1 MTRTAAPLPRTR
13 SWSALR
19 CRLAWRT
26 EDVDHFLVH
35 RVRPLLDGMRMS
47 GLIADWYYQR
57 SEDALHL
64 GIRGA
69 DWCTVKALRADL
81 ARLIAQS
88 RRPGR
93 AAYADI
99 GETAHTVDPARFG
112 PAPTPA
118 EDVFCRGSELVLT
131 NLAVPGARIT
141 TATEL
146 IMATAHAL
154 RLDRRATAAWLG
166 GSASP
171 GVQPLDVRWTRL
183 ARTRDH
189 ALIRWTNAVRRARR
203 AAEGDSDA
211 PPSAEWLAIWREHL
225 HHLLNR
231 LGLTPTETRA
241 VCTRTASALA
251 VRDPFAT
258 DPLYLDLATAV

>member
-35 RVRPLLDGMRMS
+35 RVRPLLDGLRMA

-57 SEDALHL
+57 SDDGLLL
-64 GIRGA
+64 GVRGA

-99 GETAHTVDPARFG
+99 GETRHAVDPDGFA
-112 PAPTPA
+112 PAPDPA
-118 EDVFCRGSELVLT
+118 EDVFCRG
-131 NLAVPGARIT
+131 
-141 TATEL
+141 
-146 IMATAHAL
+146 
-154 RLDRRATAAWLG
+154 
-166 GSASP
+166 
-171 GVQPLDVRWTRL
+171 
-183 ARTRDH
+183 
-189 ALIRWTNAVRRARR
+189 
-203 AAEGDSDA
+203 AE
-211 PPSAEWLAIWREHL
+211 
-225 HHLLNR
+225 
-231 LGLTPTETRA
+231 
-241 VCTRTASALA
+241 
-251 VRDPFAT
+251 
-258 DPLYLDLATAV
+258 LDLSLGCCGST